1 MVVMGKLSEKK
12 FFAKLNSNM
21 SQTCLDLAVD
31 LIDAGYRTE
40 AMDLLCALNGEGITV
55 IVATHDAQVMSR
67 CKRSVRISDGVATAE
82 PV

>member
-1 MVVMGKLSEKK
+1 
-12 FFAKLNSNM
+12 
-21 SQTCLDLAVD
+21 
-31 LIDAGYRTE
+31 
-40 AMDLLCALNGEGITV
+40 MDLLCALNGEGITV